1 MTTQKFFLY
10 GTGVET
16 AVELDISA
24 VQNIDELKRSAAAFY
39 GIVQAEGVAFQAG
52 DSELSELQ
60 EITTSDTPIGI
71 TVDGHTVRDVPGP
84 QGLPWVGN
92 YFEGKKTGGIES
104 QEADIVHTV
113 YPDHLGNNQRL
124 FDKYGPIFKS
134 TNMGKTVC
142 QTNDPTI
149 GQIAFT
155 ESEFFSKEI
164 NDDHPLKPIKQ
175 EAAGVFVSDTSN
187 PYVKLELKLIVILL
201 TYCQQ
206 SVILLSTHL
215 AIDLEYPTDLPR
227 WKIVHKYLPPALGP
241 KAVRHYAPKMYA
253 LPLPNHRTGLTQNF
267 PGTTNAE
274 SPSPYSTSSAKEA
287 KHGMHTNTC

>member
-10 GTGVET
+10 GNGVDT

-24 VQNIDELKRSAAAFY
+24 VQNLDELKRSAAAFY

-92 YFEGKKTGGIES
+92 YFEGKKITGFES
-104 QEADIVHTV
+104 QESDIVKTV

-142 QTNDPTI
+142 QTNDPVI

-187 PYVKLELKLIVILL
+187 PYVESKLEWKEILL
-201 TYCQQ
+201 TCCQQ
-206 SVILLSTHL
+206 SVILLPIYL
-215 AIDLEYPTDLPR
+215 AIDPEHPTNLSR

-253 LPLPNHRTGLTQNF
+253 PQ
-267 PGTTNAE
+267 
-274 SPSPYSTSSAKEA
+274 
-287 KHGMHTNTC
+287 

>member
-1 MTTQKFFLY
+1 
-10 GTGVET
+10 
-16 AVELDISA
+16 
-24 VQNIDELKRSAAAFY
+24 LKARKLAD
-39 GIVQAEGVAFQAG
+39 QA
-52 DSELSELQ
+52 
-60 EITTSDTPIGI
+60 
-71 TVDGHTVRDVPGP
+71 DV
-84 QGLPWVGN
+84 
-92 YFEGKKTGGIES
+92 
-104 QEADIVHTV
+104 V

-142 QTNDPTI
+142 QTNDPVI

-187 PYVKLELKLIVILL
+187 PYVELRPDWRDILL

-206 SVILLSTHL
+206 SVILLPAHL
-215 AIDLEYPTDLPR
+215 AIDLELPTDLSR

-253 LPLPNHRTGLTQNF
+253 PQRSQPFARLTQNLS
-267 PGTTNAE
+267 GTTNVE

-287 KHGMHTNTC
+287 KHGTHTNTC